1 MAERMNN
8 LTGKE
13 WLQNSFTI
21 WRDVVK
27 TSEERATKHPALF
40 PQELV
45 ERLIRLYLRDP
56 GSVVLDP
63 FMGIGSTV
71 LASMNQGMKGIG
83 FDLSKDFC
91 GIAKDRIGKFQGTL
105 TSEFEIINPDVY
117 NKDSRTISKII
128 PEGSVD
134 LVVTSPPYWDILNQ
148 KRTAD
153 GKIIRNYSSDTE
165 DLGNIPDYEEFL
177 ADLKNVYTEVF
188 KVMKPGAR
196 CIAVVM
202 DIRKKDKFYPLH
214 EDQSRIMREI
224 GFELDEYVI
233 WDRQRDY
240 NNMKTLGYPYVYR
253 FNRVHEFICIYL
265 KRKEAPIK
273 PLKVKKEAKPKKAP
287 AKKSVAKKA
296 PVKKT
301 PTKKKPAS

>member
-1 MAERMNN
+1 MNN

-13 WLQNSFTI
+13 WLQNSFSI

-45 ERLIRLYLRDP
+45 EKLIRLYLRDP

-63 FMGIGSTV
+63 FMGIGSTM

-83 FDLSKDFC
+83 FDLSIDFC
-91 GIAKDRIGKFQGTL
+91 NIAKSRTGKFQGTL
-105 TSEFEIINPDVY
+105 TSEIEILTPDIH
-117 NKDSRTISKII
+117 NIDSRTISKVID
-128 PEGSVD
+128 GCSVD

-165 DLGNIPDYEEFL
+165 DLGNIADYEEFL
-177 ADLKNVYTEVF
+177 ADLKNVYAEVY

-196 CIAVVM
+196 CVAVVM

-265 KRKEAPIK
+265 KPKEAPAK
-273 PLKVKKEAKPKKAP
+273 VLKVKKEL
-287 AKKSVAKKA
+287 KS
-296 PVKKT
+296 
-301 PTKKKPAS
+301 KKPATKMEQTKNNNAKKVTVKKKSKV

>member
-13 WLQNSFTI
+13 WLQSSFTI

-27 TSEERATKHPALF
+27 TSEERSTKHPALF

-45 ERLIRLYLRDP
+45 EKLIRLYLRDP

-63 FMGIGSTV
+63 FMGIGSTM
-71 LASMNQGMKGIG
+71 LASMNQGMKGVG

-91 GIAKDRIGKFQGTL
+91 QIAKSRIGKFQGTL
-105 TSEFEIINPDVY
+105 SSEIEVLTPDIH
-117 NKDSRTISKII
+117 NKDSRTISKIVQV
-128 PEGSVD
+128 GSVD

-177 ADLKNVYTEVF
+177 ADLKNVYAEVY

-240 NNMKTLGYPYVYR
+240 NTMKTLGYPYVYR

-265 KRKEAPIK
+265 KRKEIPLKPIK
-273 PLKVKKEAKPKKAP
+273 VNKGKKSAVSKVKTKKT
-287 AKKSVAKKA
+287 V
-296 PVKKT
+296 VKKGSARKQ
-301 PTKKKPAS
+301 PLAKI

>member
-13 WLQNSFTI
+13 WLQNSFSI

-27 TSEERATKHPALF
+27 TPEERATKHPALF

-45 ERLIRLYLRDP
+45 EKLIRLYLRDP
-56 GSVVLDP
+56 GSIVLDP
-63 FMGIGSTV
+63 FMGIGSTM
-71 LASMNQGMKGIG
+71 LAAMNQGMKGIG
-83 FDLSKDFC
+83 FDLSSDYC
-91 GIAKDRIGKFQGTL
+91 NIAKSRTGKFQGTL
-105 TSEFEIINPDVY
+105 TSEIEILTPDIH
-117 NKDSRTISKII
+117 NIDSRTISKVI
-128 PEGSVD
+128 EACSVD

-153 GKIIRNYSSDTE
+153 GKIIRNYSSNTE
-165 DLGNIPDYEEFL
+165 DLGNIADYEEFL
-177 ADLKNVYTEVF
+177 ANLKNVYTEVY

-196 CIAVVM
+196 CVAVVM

-253 FNRVHEFICIYL
+253 FNRIHEFICIYL
-265 KRKEAPIK
+265 KRKETSSK
-273 PLKVKKEAKPKKAP
+273 VVKVKKEL
-287 AKKSVAKKA
+287 KS
-296 PVKKT
+296 
-301 PTKKKPAS
+301 KKPAIKRGQIKKNSTKKETVKKKSTS

>member
-13 WLQNSFTI
+13 WLMNSFTI

-45 ERLIRLYLRDP
+45 EKLIRLYLRDP

-63 FMGIGSTV
+63 FMGIGSTM
-71 LASMNQGMKGIG
+71 LASMNQGMRGIG

-91 GIAKDRIGKFQGTL
+91 GIANQRIGKFQCTL
-105 TSEFEIINPDVY
+105 TNETEILTPDVH
-117 NKDSRTISKII
+117 NKDSRTISKVL
-128 PEGSVD
+128 EEQSVD

-177 ADLKNVYTEVF
+177 ADLKNVYTEVY

-265 KRKEAPIK
+265 KRKETPVK
-273 PLKVKKEAKPKKAP
+273 VPKVKKEAKPKKAP
-287 AKKSVAKKA
+287 SKKS
-296 PVKKT
+296 
-301 PTKKKPAS
+301 ASS